1 MMTQPHIAMSGPRSR
16 HAESARTPRVV
27 RCEIDLIELPHV
39 GSFFHPF
46 RKPPVRLELPMLS
59 ARENATW
66 QDRLDQLE
74 HECGCRAAVAA
85 LAAFVIAG
93 IAWVL
98 FAALQPD
105 RGEAPDYSAIGMYS
119 AAFVAGLILCNLLGK
134 LAGLAL
140 AHLRY
145 RRTCRA
151 LLQALQKP
159 GSEYSFPPC
168 TPSVSTLTCVT
179 SRPLADKRLQS
190 PLRVACRS
198 L

>member
-1 MMTQPHIAMSGPRSR
+1 MWRCRGSWPAFNATTRSR
-16 HAESARTPRVV
+16 TACRASLRDTWPFVSSV
-27 RCEIDLIELPHV
+27 PH
-39 GSFFHPF
+39 
-46 RKPPVRLELPMLS
+46 LPMLS

-66 QDRLDQLE
+66 QDRLDQLQ
-74 HECGCRAAVAA
+74 HECGCRAAVAG
-85 LAAFVIAG
+85 LAAFVLAG

-98 FAALQPD
+98 FAALQPN

-119 AAFVAGLILCNLLGK
+119 AAFVAGLILCTLLGK

-140 AHLRY
+140 AHVRY

-190 PLRVACRS
+190 SRG
-198 L
+198 

>member
-1 MMTQPHIAMSGPRSR
+1 MTMRRHVAMFDPRSR
-16 HAESARTPRVV
+16 HAASARMPRAIRSEVDLI
-27 RCEIDLIELPHV
+27 ELIELPHS
-39 GSFFHPF
+39 GGFFHLL

-59 ARENATW
+59 AHENAAW
-66 QDRLDQLE
+66 QDRLDQLQQ
-74 HECGCRAAVAA
+74 ECGCRAAAA
-85 LAAFVIAG
+85 GLAAFVLAG

-98 FAALQPD
+98 FAALQPN
-105 RGEAPDYSAIGMYS
+105 RGEAPDYSVIGMYS
-119 AAFVAGLILCNLLGK
+119 AAFVAGLILCTLLGK

-140 AHLRY
+140 AHVRY

-179 SRPLADKRLQS
+179 SRPLADKCLQS
-190 PLRVACRS
+190 SRG
-198 L
+198 